1 MTTNILNQTSS
12 QRRSVRVAIFRFR
25 WIPIGILLALLVYAG
40 FFINYHLVYAGI
52 AEEVTIQSGYVQLA
66 GMLVRPD
73 TLGPHPA
80 VVLLHGAGTR
90 QTFGKWNNRI
100 HTNLYLRQG
109 FAVLSY
115 DKRGSGNSDIDYQ
128 TVTFQNLTDDGV
140 AAVNFLR
147 SRVDIIP
154 DQIGLLGVSESGW
167 FTPEIAARTGN
178 IAFIVNRMSTP
189 LDWTTTVL
197 FEVKNDFL
205 AAGVSEADL
214 YDVLQLQ
221 TRIWQFYVDSV
232 ADKSVANGPERDAIN
247 ALVDEMNARTGID
260 DLFGHLPAY
269 DSKYYEAK
277 VSKLSYD
284 PYPYLAEIDIPILYI
299 LAGKDVNIPLN
310 ESVAGLEQ
318 LKLEMNKDITIEIYP
333 NAGHYLYRWDWFPL
347 EGFYV
352 PGYLESIGSWTAEQ
366 IK

>member
-1 MTTNILNQTSS
+1 
-12 QRRSVRVAIFRFR
+12 
-25 WIPIGILLALLVYAG
+25 
-40 FFINYHLVYAGI
+40 
-52 AEEVTIQSGYVQLA
+52 
-66 GMLVRPD
+66 
-73 TLGPHPA
+73 
-80 VVLLHGAGTR
+80 
-90 QTFGKWNNRI
+90 
-100 HTNLYLRQG
+100 
-109 FAVLSY
+109 
-115 DKRGSGNSDIDYQ
+115 
-128 TVTFQNLTDDGV
+128 
-140 AAVNFLR
+140 
-147 SRVDIIP
+147 
-154 DQIGLLGVSESGW
+154 
-167 FTPEIAARTGN
+167 
-178 IAFIVNRMSTP
+178 MSTP